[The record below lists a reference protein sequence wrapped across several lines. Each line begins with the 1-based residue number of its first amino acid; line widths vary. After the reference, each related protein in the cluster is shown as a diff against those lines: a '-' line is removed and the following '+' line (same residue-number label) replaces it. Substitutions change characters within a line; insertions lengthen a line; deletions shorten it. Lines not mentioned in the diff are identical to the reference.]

1 MHIEVGSGIAVH
13 IRLPGDLK
21 ATMSPGLSKAA
32 TNQDGKVLNG
42 EITLILLIP
51 FSAVRWVYRKLGM
64 LGGWRA

>member
-1 MHIEVGSGIAVH
+1 MHIEVGSWIAVH

-21 ATMSPGLSKAA
+21 ATGLRKAA
-32 TNQDGKVLNG
+32 TNQDVKVLNG